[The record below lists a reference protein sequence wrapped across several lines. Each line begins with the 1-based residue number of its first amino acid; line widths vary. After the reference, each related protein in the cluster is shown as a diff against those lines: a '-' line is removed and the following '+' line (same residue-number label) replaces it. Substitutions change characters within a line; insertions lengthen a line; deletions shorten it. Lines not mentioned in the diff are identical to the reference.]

1 MKTLTPS
8 RMQVEENV
16 NEEDSPVEPI
26 EEGGSIEISEGSSIE
41 SLEGGSIEF
50 STRQLRKKS
59 KSSNEKYN
67 EFKEIGTRLA
77 QAAAKWRGKSYDK
90 LLEVANFLLDKAE
103 GQEQDLSEFH
113 VSMFKSSITEL
124 PTRLV
129 KSASPQRVNASQPAS
144 QPAFNDP
151 PRLAAPTGKTAKR
164 KKNQSER
171 ASGKGK
177 TRTCT
182 TCGLQGH
189 QRNAKVCKVNLLG
202 KVVKTVEE
210 ATRDL
215 QEATEELSSKILLS
229 DPLPSKT
236 NIKCIQT
243 LARCRNR
250 RLEEGV
256 GQLTVCCVYGE
267 GLRDLGH
274 HHMTN
279 KSLEEHSNSKTLI
292 VRMTEAEENPSPKR
306 RKITSVKK
314 ETCAYNEII
323 DLT

>member
-1 MKTLTPS
+1 MKFHK
-8 RMQVEENV
+8 
-16 NEEDSPVEPI
+16 
-26 EEGGSIEISEGSSIE
+26 ISEE
-41 SLEGGSIEF
+41 
-50 STRQLRKKS
+50 
-59 KSSNEKYN
+59 
-67 EFKEIGTRLA
+67 
-77 QAAAKWRGKSYDK
+77 
-90 LLEVANFLLDKAE
+90 
-103 GQEQDLSEFH
+103 
-113 VSMFKSSITEL
+113 
-124 PTRLV
+124 
-129 KSASPQRVNASQPAS
+129 
-144 QPAFNDP
+144 
-151 PRLAAPTGKTAKR
+151 APTGKTAKR

-256 GQLTVCCVYGE
+256 GQLTVCCVGQMY
-267 GLRDLGH
+267 
-274 HHMTN
+274 
-279 KSLEEHSNSKTLI
+279 
-292 VRMTEAEENPSPKR
+292 
-306 RKITSVKK
+306 
-314 ETCAYNEII
+314 
-323 DLT
+323 

>member
-1 MKTLTPS
+1 M
-8 RMQVEENV
+8 
-16 NEEDSPVEPI
+16 
-26 EEGGSIEISEGSSIE
+26 
-41 SLEGGSIEF
+41 
-50 STRQLRKKS
+50 
-59 KSSNEKYN
+59 
-67 EFKEIGTRLA
+67 
-77 QAAAKWRGKSYDK
+77 
-90 LLEVANFLLDKAE
+90 
-103 GQEQDLSEFH
+103 
-113 VSMFKSSITEL
+113 
-124 PTRLV
+124 
-129 KSASPQRVNASQPAS
+129 
-144 QPAFNDP
+144 
-151 PRLAAPTGKTAKR
+151 
-164 KKNQSER
+164 
-171 ASGKGK
+171 
-177 TRTCT
+177 
-182 TCGLQGH
+182 
-189 QRNAKVCKVNLLG
+189 
-202 KVVKTVEE
+202 KTVEE

-306 RKITSVKK
+306 RKITVKK